1 MFSHAF
7 VVGHVSLCDACVYRV
22 CVCACVCVC
31 VCVGVCGYGV
41 RVCNGCTRKD
51 RTFRED
57 ESLISDYCRP
67 FSCVVVG
74 WRGQAKHLRCR
85 RVGEKHASAV
95 IQVQCTNCLTG
106 TRPVLTEPRQ
116 RLAPQEGHC
125 AKVAYH
131 QPRTT
136 GESRKMTLSF
146 GHTSLSSRSPE
157 RATPTKCRSCRN
169 VGI

>member
-1 MFSHAF
+1 
-7 VVGHVSLCDACVYRV
+7 VKGCSLTRLSLDTYLCVTRV
-22 CVCACVCVC
+22 CIVCACVRVCVC

-51 RTFRED
+51 RTFQED

-116 RLAPQEGHC
+116 RLAPHDKKDI
-125 AKVAYH
+125 A
-131 QPRTT
+131 PRSRTT
-136 GESRKMTLSF
+136 NHAPQVSHGR
-146 GHTSLSSRSPE
+146 
-157 RATPTKCRSCRN
+157 
-169 VGI
+169 